1 LLARQMTSL
10 LSNPQVN
17 WKLGAYTIPMNEMLD
32 VFETKVKVMLAEK
45 AAPERLLNNIISMYK
60 IAWEHGAQSNVPRY
74 EKVGEDCES
83 CSA

>member
-1 LLARQMTSL
+1 MTSL

-17 WKLGAYTIPMNEMLD
+17 WQLGAYTIPMNEMLD

-45 AAPERLLNNIISMYK
+45 AAPERLLSNILSMYK
-60 IAWEHGAQSNVPRY
+60 IAYEHGANTPRY
-74 EKVGEDCES
+74 DKVGEDCES